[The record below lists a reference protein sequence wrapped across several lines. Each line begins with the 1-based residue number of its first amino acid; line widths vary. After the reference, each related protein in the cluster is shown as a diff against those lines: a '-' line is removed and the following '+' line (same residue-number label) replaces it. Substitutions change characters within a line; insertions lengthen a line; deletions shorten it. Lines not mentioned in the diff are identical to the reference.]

1 MLIVL
6 FFRWLFGYYEFT
18 IEGKFPERF
27 LNLASRNGIN
37 LWNMNG
43 GKDKLKA
50 TAKISDKEN
59 IIRFAEKSGTTHT
72 IEKEHGLPYFCKTY
86 KYRLGLLAGL
96 VLGAA
101 MCAYLSGF
109 IWNIQI
115 NAPKGINEYE
125 IRSELR
131 ELGFYEGIYY
141 KTEDVSRY
149 ERLLKLSDDRISWI
163 SINIF
168 GTNAVVEI
176 SPKQVSDKRNEN
188 ENKNE
193 QENTVSN
200 LKANADGTVTR
211 IEVQNGT
218 AAVKVG
224 DGVRKGQ
231 LLVSGIMEYTN
242 GNNVFADSQG
252 KVYAKTAKTVTLTM
266 PKAYNKITLNENTAQ
281 KQEIEFFGIRLPAS
295 VNGSPSGDFYKT
307 TESYRATLLDNDL
320 PIKLHTENWQG
331 YDYTKTALSPQEAE
345 QLLKNRLKLYEF
357 FLQNSGE
364 NFIMSESTKFTEEEQ
379 NYCLTVQFEIEKNI
393 CEKSYIDVKTEES

>member
-43 GKDKLKA
+43 GKNKLKA

-59 IIRFAEKSGTTHT
+59 IIHFAQKSGTTHT
-72 IEKEHGLPYFCKTY
+72 IEKEHGLPYLCKTY

-96 VLGAA
+96 VLGAV

-125 IRSELR
+125 IRKELR

-149 ERLLKLSDDRISWI
+149 ERLLKLNDDRISWI

-176 SPKQVSDKRNEN
+176 SPKQVSDKKDEK
-188 ENKNE
+188 EDS
-193 QENTVSN
+193 QENAVSN
-200 LKANADGTVTR
+200 LKSNADGTITR

-218 AAVKVG
+218 ASVKVG

-242 GNNVFADSQG
+242 GNNVFADSEG
-252 KVYAKTAKTVTLTM
+252 KVYAKTATTITLTV
-266 PKAYNKITLNENTAQ
+266 PKTYNKITLNKNTVE
-281 KQEIEFFGIRLPAS
+281 KQEIEFFGIRLPAC

-307 TESYRATLLDNDL
+307 TEHYRATLLNNDI

-331 YDYTKTALSPQEAE
+331 YECTKTTMNSKEAE
-345 QLLKNRLKLYEF
+345 QLLKNRLKLYKY
-357 FLQNSGE
+357 FLVNSGE
-364 NFIMSESTKFTEEEQ
+364 NYILSENTKLTEDTK
-379 NYCLTVQFEIEKNI
+379 NYCLTVQLEIEKNI
-393 CEKSYIDVKTEES
+393 CEKSYIEVKEKS